1 MDGQLIGS
9 TLGVKCHVKTDTGT
23 GIPRVRNTTQAG
35 RVTLMHV
42 QTVVVYTLSFDT
54 GSLNCLTTGV
64 TAGYRPKGPATRG
77 RTETPSPAALN
88 GPDDVTIGRTTHA
101 N

>member
-1 MDGQLIGS
+1 M
-9 TLGVKCHVKTDTGT
+9 
-23 GIPRVRNTTQAG
+23 
-35 RVTLMHV
+35 TLMHV
-42 QTVVVYTLSFDT
+42 QTVVVYTLSLDT
-54 GSLNCLTTGV
+54 GSLECLTTGV
-64 TAGYRPKGPATRG
+64 TAGHRHKVPATRV